1 MFFSKYF
8 SISDCRKEAGRL
20 AGEIMRGFVVVFQP
34 TIFPYLVGGFFIGLF
49 FGTVP
54 GLTATLAIALLLP
67 FTFGM
72 KTVPSLVT
80 IMGIYMAGIYSGSI
94 TGTMINI
101 PGAPAGAMTAL
112 EGYPMML
119 RGEGAKALGHDAFA
133 SCIGGVMGAVI
144 LMCVAVPV
152 ARVALLFQTPD
163 RFSLVL
169 LAVVTVSVVT
179 GGSITKGI
187 VAATIGLMFATVGMD
202 LMIPHARFHF
212 GSARLIEGIKLL
224 PAVIGLFAISEV
236 FRQIE
241 VGWKKLDIVQKIRR
255 RDLIPTLAEIKEIG
269 LKTYIK
275 SALIGNF
282 VGALPGGG
290 ASMAAFI
297 AYAEA
302 KRTSKHPEKYGTGIL
317 EGIAAAETANN
328 AMCGGAL
335 IPLLTFGIPGD
346 AVTAIIFGVL
356 LIQGLIP
363 GGQLI
368 TEEIR
373 IIAPMFAALLVS
385 AILCFISMIAFGP
398 YFLRIA
404 NLNKSVLY
412 PLIAMIAII
421 GAYVSGFS
429 MFQVWVA
436 LVIGVIAYF
445 LRREGYP
452 IVPMLMGIIL
462 GPYLEGYFRRSL
474 ILSQSNP
481 AIFVTRPI
489 SAALLALA
497 VIFVYVLGVRQPY
510 KVRKLET
517 KTAN

>member
-1 MFFSKYF
+1 
-8 SISDCRKEAGRL
+8 L
-20 AGEIMRGFVVVFQP
+20 AAEILRGFIVVLRP
-34 TIFPYLVGGFFIGLF
+34 GIFLYLVGGFFIGLF
-49 FGTVP
+49 FGTMP

-72 KTVPSLVT
+72 KTVPALVT

-94 TGTMINI
+94 TGTLVNI
-101 PGAPAGAMTAL
+101 PGAPAGAMTAI
-112 EGYPMML
+112 EGYPMMK

-133 SCIGGVMGAVI
+133 STIGGVIGAVI

-169 LAVVTVSVVT
+169 LALVTVSVIT
-179 GGSITKGI
+179 GESITKGI
-187 VAATIGLMFATVGMD
+187 ISTTIGLMLATVGMD
-202 LMIPHARFHF
+202 LMIPRARFCF
-212 GSARLIEGIKLL
+212 GSAQLIQGVKLL

-236 FRQIE
+236 LRQIE
-241 VGWKKLDIVQKIRR
+241 VGWKKLDIAQKIRR
-255 RDLIPTLAEIKEIG
+255 RDLIPTWAEIKEIG
-269 LKTYIK
+269 LRLYVK
-275 SALIGNF
+275 SALIGLF

-302 KRTSKHPEKYGTGIL
+302 KRTSKHPEKYGKGIL

-363 GGQLI
+363 GGELI
-368 TEEIR
+368 TEQIQV
-373 IIAPMFAALLVS
+373 IAPMFAALLVS
-385 AILCFISMIAFGP
+385 AILCFVSVIILGP
-398 YFLRIA
+398 YYLRIA

-421 GAYVSGFS
+421 GTYVSEFS
-429 MFQVWVA
+429 IFQMWMA
-436 LVIGVIAYF
+436 LLIGVVAYF

-462 GPYLEGYFRRSL
+462 GPYLEEYFRRSL
-474 ILSQSNP
+474 IVSQSNP
-481 AIFVTRPI
+481 AVFVTRPI
-489 SAALLALA
+489 SATLLALS
-497 VIFVYVLGVRQPY
+497 VIFVYILGIKQPY
-510 KVRKLET
+510 KAK
-517 KTAN
+517 KSQAKMA

>member
-1 MFFSKYF
+1 ML
-8 SISDCRKEAGRL
+8 DCQEEVGRL
-20 AGEIMRGFVVVFQP
+20 VGEMLQGFAVIFQP
-34 TIFPYLVGGFFIGLF
+34 TTFLYLIGGFFIGLF

-72 KTVPSLVT
+72 ETVPALVT

-94 TGTMINI
+94 TGTLVNI

-112 EGYPMML
+112 EGYPMM
-119 RGEGAKALGHDAFA
+119 RKGQGAKALGHDAFA
-133 SCIGGVMGAVI
+133 SCIGGIIGAAI

-152 ARVALLFQTPD
+152 ARVALFFQTPD

-169 LAVVTVSVVT
+169 LAVVTVSVVMAK
-179 GGSITKGI
+179 SITKGI
-187 VAATIGLMFATVGMD
+187 IATTIGLMFATVGMD
-202 LMIPHARFHF
+202 LFIPHARFHF
-212 GSARLIEGIKLL
+212 GSAQLIQGVKLL
-224 PAVIGLFAISEV
+224 PAVIGIFAVSEV
-236 FRQIE
+236 LRQIE
-241 VGWKKLDIVQKIRR
+241 VGWQKLEITQKIRR
-255 RDLIPTLAEIKEIG
+255 KDLIPTIAELKKIG
-269 LKTYIK
+269 LKLYIK

-302 KRTSKHPEKYGTGIL
+302 KRSSKHPEEYGKGTL

-363 GGQLI
+363 GGRLI
-368 TEEIR
+368 TEQIHV
-373 IIAPMFAALLVS
+373 IAPMFAALFVS
-385 AILCFISMIAFGP
+385 AIFCFISMIAFGP
-398 YFLRIA
+398 YYLRLA

-412 PLIAMIAII
+412 PFIAMIAII
-421 GAYVSGFS
+421 GAYVSEFS
-429 MFQVWVA
+429 IFQVWMA
-436 LVIGVIAYF
+436 LLIGVIAYF
-445 LRREGYP
+445 LRRENYP
-452 IVPMLMGIIL
+452 VVPLLMGIIL

-474 ILSQSNP
+474 IISDSNP

-489 SAALLALA
+489 SLILLILA
-497 VIFVYVLGVRQPY
+497 IIFVYILGIKQHA
-510 KVRKLET
+510 KL
-517 KTAN
+517 KSVKG